1 MTERKFT
8 ADEIAVHVR
17 HGRHGSLSEN
27 GDPNYIWEVIEL
39 TLAQREAVAE
49 ALNQPEWVRELG
61 RAKEAWPALCD
72 ILLGADNPGEVV
84 DGINMFS
91 AATGWGK
98 PKLLCD

>member
-8 ADEIAVHVR
+8 ADQIRFVTVW
-17 HGRHGSLSEN
+17 
-27 GDPNYIWEVIEL
+27 PNYVQDGEQKVGSDVCEC
-39 TLAQREAVAE
+39 TPAQREAVAE
-49 ALNQPEWVRELG
+49 ALNQPEWVEEFG

-91 AATGWGK
+91 EATGWGK